1 MNNAEKVKHLMDAL
15 KCIAN
20 EASKSK
26 PSKLRIK
33 EIVMEAID
41 TVERQ

>member
-1 MNNAEKVKHLMDAL
+1 MNNAEKMKHLLDAMQKIL
-15 KCIAN
+15 L

-33 EIVMEAID
+33 EIASEVID
-41 TVERQ
+41 TVARQ

>member
-1 MNNAEKVKHLMDAL
+1 MNNAEKMKLLLEAL
-15 KCIAN
+15 KRIAS
-20 EASKSK
+20 EARKVK

-33 EIVMEAID
+33 EIASEAID